1 MMSSNRIVYI
11 ELHTDKYG
19 RQVNLGGGSPWSARP
34 RPMQLP
40 RRRAWRRRPRL
51 SPGSMKWTDGSS
63 FRRSFEDRFWGGS
76 LARVT
81 GPDAAVREPLVDL
94 IDKGSEFVVRAEL
107 PGVAKEDVDLA
118 VTSDGIEVR
127 AESKRS
133 REENEKDYFYSERT
147 YQALRRVLSFPE
159 EVKAD
164 LASATLKDGIPEVRI
179 PKREPTPEK
188 KPVKVPVD

>member
-1 MMSSNRIVYI
+1 MERKTKTNAAAKETS
-11 ELHTDKYG
+11 LAKTT
-19 RQVNLGGGSPWSARP
+19 SPF
-34 RPMQLP
+34 
-40 RRRAWRRRPRL
+40 AWFDEVDR
-51 SPGSMKWTDGSS
+51 WFDS

-133 REENEKDYFYSERT
+133 REEDEKDYFYSERT

-164 LASATLKDGIPEVRI
+164 LASATLKDGILEVRI

>member
-1 MMSSNRIVYI
+1 MERKTKANAAAKETS
-11 ELHTDKYG
+11 LAKTT
-19 RQVNLGGGSPWSARP
+19 SPF
-34 RPMQLP
+34 
-40 RRRAWRRRPRL
+40 AWFDEVDR
-51 SPGSMKWTDGSS
+51 WFDS

-107 PGVAKEDVDLA
+107 PGVAKEDVDLT

-133 REENEKDYFYSERT
+133 REEDEKDYFYSEWT

-164 LASATLKDGIPEVRI
+164 LASATLKDGILEVRI